1 MADEETKQAYR
12 EAYEAWQKQVI
23 GLHRVFLDNQ
33 RLDPI
38 RLKGLL
44 NRESRMK
51 RRYDRAR
58 LKLLGIEEDEVFDD
72 EDAADE

>member
-12 EAYEAWQKQVI
+12 EAYESWQKQLT
-23 GLHRVFLDNQ
+23 GLHQVFLDNQ

-72 EDAADE
+72 EDAGDE